1 MNIEEFRE
9 ILTEHCKEQGI
20 ETHKNTFKVMS
31 SYVIINRL
39 ITLNGINSIRLVGHK
54 ETDDPEHIDVWFNM
68 NHILLSELHSLNIGE
83 VRSYLK

>member
-1 MNIEEFRE
+1 MNIKKFRE
-9 ILTEHCKEQGI
+9 ILTEHCEKQGI

-54 ETDDPEHIDVWFNM
+54 ETDDPERIDVWFNM
-68 NHILLSELHSLNIGE
+68 NHILLSELHSLDIGE